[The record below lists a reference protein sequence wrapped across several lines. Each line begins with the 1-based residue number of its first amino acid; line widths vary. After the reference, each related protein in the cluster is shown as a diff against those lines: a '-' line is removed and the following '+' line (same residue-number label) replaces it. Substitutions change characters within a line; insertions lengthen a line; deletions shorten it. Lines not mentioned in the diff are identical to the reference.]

1 MPLNTVDAIVLAGEP
16 PRGKAQADGEA
27 PARAMITI
35 AGKSMLQWVVDALRG
50 ARSVGR
56 IVAVGDVS
64 AEGLDLVIKPGDTIV
79 ENIRRGLEALDAQGP
94 VLVASSDIPLLTP
107 EAVDDFV
114 ARAEKL
120 DVDLAYPIIPRAH
133 CEARYP
139 GMKRTYLRTAD
150 GVFTGGN
157 LMLLRP
163 EFVARNWEM
172 IAEAY
177 AARKRVFRLA
187 RMIGI
192 GVLIRATAARLF
204 PGLLRVSMLEKA
216 ASGMLGARVAAVVSP
231 HPEIGEDVDK
241 RSDVEA
247 VERFLILRHTGG
259 TSQTQS

>member
-1 MPLNTVDAIVLAGEP
+1 
-16 PRGKAQADGEA
+16 
-27 PARAMITI
+27 
-35 AGKSMLQWVVDALRG
+35 
-50 ARSVGR
+50 
-56 IVAVGDVS
+56 
-64 AEGLDLVIKPGDTIV
+64 V
-79 ENIRRGLEALDAQGP
+79 ENIRLGLEALDAQGP
-94 VLVASSDIPLLTP
+94 VLVASSDIPLLTA

-163 EFVARNWEM
+163 EFVERNWEM

-192 GVLIRATAARLF
+192 GVLIRAAAARLF

-216 ASGMLGARVAAVVSP
+216 ASGMLGVVSP